1 MSYNLLVASV
11 VAAVHETIDE
21 QEEKKSQFKPQWGTA
36 CGGFGGDEFKK
47 VGGIDGQKFRI
58 DAIRLCGGIYVDSID
73 IRVNGKWQGKH
84 GGNGGWVVTLEL
96 AKGEYISSVNIRS
109 WKFVDQLTIF
119 TNYSNSISRGSG
131 GGTSYSEIGS
141 NEAMLLDMRG
151 RSGTYLDQIQFYW
164 GPAVKVPYNPKWRP
178 PLGGSGG
185 SKWGPLKTNG
195 TSSTITG
202 VRLYGGKWV
211 DSIEFQVDHKWTG
224 KHGGGALFGGGDGQ
238 TLILDENGEYFS
250 DVVVRSGKIIDNVKF
265 TTNKQKTIQT
275 GGSGGV
281 EHTEGGAKAK
291 KRLIDCRGRSGW
303 YLDAIQFM
311 WMDDAAFTY
320 SITSC
325 TFDVDQGTVLSQTPE
340 AIATLPIENKT
351 DTEQQTEFEVNETK
365 SNESSFNHE
374 HGFTVKVGTSF
385 SAGIPLVEQKTISI
399 DASTAHTW
407 KYGETNTT
415 EQQWTG
421 KFTVK
426 CPPHKSIVAQ
436 AIITKA
442 VMNVPYTITVKN
454 GLGDTKKSTGVW
466 KGVST
471 YNLALKVEN
480 ES

>member
-1 MSYNLLVASV
+1 MAQQ
-11 VAAVHETIDE
+11 TITDE
-21 QEEKKSQFKPQWGTA
+21 KEEKKSQFKPQWGTA

-84 GGNGGWVVTLEL
+84 GGSGGSDVTLEL
-96 AKGEYISSVNIRS
+96 AQGEYISSVNIRS

-119 TNYSNSISRGSG
+119 TNYSNSISCGGSG
-131 GGTSYSEIGS
+131 GKSYSETVS
-141 NEAMLLDMRG
+141 NDHEAMLLDIKG

-164 GPAVKVPYNPKWRP
+164 GPAVKVPYNPEWGTL
-178 PLGGSGG
+178 LGGSGG
-185 SKWGPLKTNG
+185 SEWGPLKTGG

-211 DSIEFQVDHKWTG
+211 DSIEFQVDDNWTG
-224 KHGGGALFGGGDGQ
+224 KHGGSGGDGQ
-238 TLILDENGEYFS
+238 ILLLEKGEYFT
-250 DVVVRSGKIIDNVKF
+250 DVVVKSGKIIDYVKF

-281 EHTEGGAKAK
+281 EHTEGGKAK

-325 TFDVDQGTVLSQTPE
+325 TFDVKQGKIFDEQIPE
-340 AIATLPIENKT
+340 AIVEENFENPTDAEQQFTFKYNKT
-351 DTEQQTEFEVNETK
+351 T
-365 SNESSFNHE
+365 SNERSFIHE

-385 SAGIPLVEQKTISI
+385 SAGIPFVEQKEISLET
-399 DASTAHTW
+399 STTHTW
-407 KYGETNTT
+407 TYGETNA
-415 EQQWTG
+415 EKQQWEG
-421 KFTVK
+421 KFPVT
-426 CPPHKSIVAQ
+426 CPPHKTIVAQ
-436 AIITKA
+436 AIFTA
-442 VMNVPYTITVKN
+442 SVMNVPYTITVKN